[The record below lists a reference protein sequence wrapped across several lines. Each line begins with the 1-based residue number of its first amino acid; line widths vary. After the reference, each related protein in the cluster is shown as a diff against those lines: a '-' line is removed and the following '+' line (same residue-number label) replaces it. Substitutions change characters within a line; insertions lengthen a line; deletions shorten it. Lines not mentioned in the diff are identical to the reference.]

1 MVNLSARSGKKMC
14 WDEASHTA
22 KEL

>member
-14 WDEASHTA
+14 WDEASQTA
-22 KEL
+22 KPV